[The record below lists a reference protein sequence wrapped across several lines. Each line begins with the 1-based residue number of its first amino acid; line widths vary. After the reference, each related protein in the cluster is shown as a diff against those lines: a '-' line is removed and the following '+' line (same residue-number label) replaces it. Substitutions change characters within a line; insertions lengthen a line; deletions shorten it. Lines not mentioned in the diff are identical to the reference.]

1 MPAQHRLGIVD
12 EPLQAKLLKVRGL
25 LREKLGDTN
34 DSVDFLNPA
43 ALNPGLDIE
52 SNVLFGALPFGKPAL
67 RSKIRKSID
76 EVIDAVQLRAYVVE
90 RGLHADVG
98 TSGGKLSTIQRQK
111 LGFARALMKYP
122 DLLVVDEALAPF
134 DFNVRGDLIKGIRE
148 HMRGRGIIWALESA
162 SSVEHF
168 EEVVVME
175 SGRILEQGR
184 TQELMERDGPLKTLL
199 AN

>member
-1 MPAQHRLGIVD
+1 
-12 EPLQAKLLKVRGL
+12 
-25 LREKLGDTN
+25 
-34 DSVDFLNPA
+34 
-43 ALNPGLDIE
+43 
-52 SNVLFGALPFGKPAL
+52 
-67 RSKIRKSID
+67 
-76 EVIDAVQLRAYVVE
+76 
-90 RGLHADVG
+90 
-98 TSGGKLSTIQRQK
+98 
-111 LGFARALMKYP
+111 MKYP

-148 HMRGRGIIWALESA
+148 HMRGRSIIWALESA